1 LGVRIPQ
8 GAPSAGT
15 FILRKSERILL
26 AAAGAASVVLR
37 LVALFR
43 YRFDSDEQQHLHVA
57 WGWTQGLV
65 QYRDFF
71 DNHAPLFHLLT
82 APILA
87 MFGERPDIL
96 LWMRVP
102 MLALFA
108 FVVWATYALA
118 RRLYDA
124 RVAAWAAVLLS
135 LFPPFFLKSLEYRTD
150 NLWNAFWMAALV
162 VLVLKPRTPRW
173 MFLAG
178 LLLGCAMSV
187 SLKTTL
193 LLLTLAGTGAIVRW
207 VDKRRDPLPPLLP
220 FFGGLAIVPAILVIV
235 FAALGAWDRMVW
247 CVFTFNKNIVL
258 TRHNVW
264 IGRALWPFAMAA
276 FVYAMSR
283 LRSKTE
289 DSARFFFAVVI
300 GVYVI
305 TLGAFWVLISP
316 RDLLSLMPLAAIYA
330 AAALVRARNPLQAF
344 AIATVVLLLSLFHYA
359 NQFRNETD
367 WHTTMMQQALRLTHP
382 GEMLIDLKGETIFRR
397 RPFYYVLENITRA
410 QMAHGLIPDTLAAD
424 VIRTRTHVAQADGPM
439 WPPEGRAFLS
449 ANFLDMGR
457 LRASG
462 QWLQPDG
469 TFTIAVPGEYT
480 IVSERG
486 EARGTLD
493 GTPFTSARELASG
506 AHRYVGP
513 PEKLAVVWAPAIRR
527 GHSPFHLRDREF

>member
-1 LGVRIPQ
+1 MSK
-8 GAPSAGT
+8 A
-15 FILRKSERILL
+15 ERILL

-65 QYRDFF
+65 QYRDYF

-87 MFGERPDIL
+87 LFGERANIL

-162 VLVLKPRTPRW
+162 VLALKPWTPRW
-173 MFLAG
+173 TFLAG

-193 LLLTLAGTGAIVRW
+193 LLATLAGAAAIVRW
-207 VDKRRDPLPPLLP
+207 IEKRGDALSPLLP
-220 FFGGLAIVPAILVIV
+220 LLGGLVLVPAILVV
-235 FAALGAWDRMVW
+235 LFVALGAWDRLVW
-247 CVFTFNKNIVL
+247 CVFTFNENIVL
-258 TRHNVW
+258 TRRSVW
-264 IGRALWPFAMAA
+264 IGRVAWPFAMAA
-276 FVYAMSR
+276 LVYAAMR
-283 LRSKTE
+283 LRPKTH
-289 DSARFFFAVVI
+289 DSARFFFAVAI

-305 TLGAFWVLISP
+305 TLGGFWVLISP
-316 RDLLSLMPLAAIYA
+316 RDLLSLMPLAAIFVA
-330 AAALVRARNPLQAF
+330 AMLVRARNPLQAF
-344 AIATVVLLLSLFHYA
+344 AIAVVVLLLALVHYA
-359 NQFRNETD
+359 NQFRNDTR
-367 WHTTMMQQALRLTHP
+367 WHTTMMAQALRLTHP
-382 GEMLIDLKGETIFRR
+382 GELLLDLKGETIYRR

-439 WPPEGRAFLS
+439 WPPQGRAFLS

-462 QWLQPDG
+462 QWLRDDG

-486 EARGTLD
+486 EVRGTLD
-493 GTPFTSARELASG
+493 GTPFTGARTLASG
-506 AHRYVGP
+506 AHRFAGP
-513 PEKLAVVWAPAIRR
+513 REKLAVVWAPAIQR